1 MKPLPSSLKNAACTY
16 WYINNGSVTLE
27 EAAQAYGMSRA
38 TLSRALRERGLAES
52 YVNYK
57 STEEIKMLEFLKSKN
72 INNLSDLRLS
82 NPSTII

>member
-1 MKPLPSSLKNAACTY
+1 MKPLPSSLKDGACNY
-16 WYINNGSVTLE
+16 WYNNDSVTLE

-38 TLSRALRERGLAES
+38 TLSRALREKGLLES

-57 STEEIKMLEFLKSKN
+57 STEEIKMLQFLKSKN

>member
-1 MKPLPSSLKNAACTY
+1 MKPLPYSLKNAACNY
-16 WYINNGSVTLE
+16 WHMNDDVTLE

-57 STEEIKMLEFLKSKN
+57 STEEIKMLQFLKSKN
-72 INNLSDLRLS
+72 INSLSDLRLS

>member
-1 MKPLPSSLKNAACTY
+1 MKPLPSALKNAACNY
-16 WYINNGSVTLE
+16 WHINDDVTLE

-57 STEEIKMLEFLKSKN
+57 TTEESRMLEYLKHKG
-72 INNLSDLRLS
+72 ITDLATLRV
-82 NPSTII
+82 IV

>member
-1 MKPLPSSLKNAACTY
+1 MKPLPSSLKDDACNY
-16 WYINNGSVTLE
+16 WHINNGRVTLE

-57 STEEIKMLEFLKSKN
+57 STEESRMLEYLKHKG
-72 INNLSDLRLS
+72 ITDLSTLRV
-82 NPSTII
+82 IV

>member
-1 MKPLPSSLKNAACTY
+1 MKLLPSSLKDDACIY
-16 WYINNGSVTLE
+16 WQTNNVTLE

-57 STEEIKMLEFLKSKN
+57 TTEESRMLEYLKHKG
-72 INNLSDLRLS
+72 ITDLATLRV
-82 NPSTII
+82 IV

>member
-1 MKPLPSSLKNAACTY
+1 MKLLPSSLKDDACKY
-16 WYINNGSVTLE
+16 WHNNDSVTLE

-57 STEEIKMLEFLKSKN
+57 STEESRMLEYLKHKG
-72 INNLSDLRLS
+72 ITDLATLRV
-82 NPSTII
+82 IV